1 MAKYQESTIV
11 GSTWIRTN
19 HVSIINVYK
28 GQKSI
33 YFHEESVVDGAN
45 GNVMI
50 TPITPQDIRLQCQEY
65 FTPDTANTVFPI
77 LDSSGNDTGKT
88 CSFQEL
94 YDTISSLYIYSA
106 NRRDIRA
113 PGVQEEFD
121 RMKSESDAMRR
132 EMLKNQ
138 QVILTANT

>member
-11 GSTWIRTN
+11 GSTWIRPN
-19 HVSIINVYK
+19 HISIINVYK

-33 YFHEESVVDGAN
+33 YFHEETVIEGAN

-50 TPITPQDIRLQCQEY
+50 TPIASQDIRLQCQEY
-65 FTPDTANTVFPI
+65 FTPDTANTIFPI

-94 YDTISSLYIYSA
+94 YGIISSLYIYSA
-106 NRRDIRA
+106 TKRDIIS
-113 PGVQEEFD
+113 PGVQEEID
-121 RMKSESDAMRR
+121 RAKAQNESLRI
-132 EMLKNQ
+132 EWLKNQ
-138 QVILTANT
+138 QLNLTANT